1 MPINQLF
8 RTIPNRAFTL
18 ELLNLYGID
27 DFTDTHFFT
36 KNDLDKLETI
46 HKLYEIKYRLNEYY
60 IPCKS
65 KTYLQDITLKR
76 SIVILR
82 HFLKCHNYNIHSK
95 EKFIKG
101 VKYTT
106 YRIIPQTDGIIVP
119 DKPKKVIVSF
129 D

>member
-8 RTIPNRAFTL
+8 KTIPNREFTI

-36 KNDLDKLETI
+36 KNDLDKLDTI
-46 HKLYEIKYRLNEYY
+46 HKLNDMKYRLEEYY

-82 HFLKCHNYNIHSK
+82 HFLKCHKYNIHSK

-101 VKYTT
+101 VKYIT
-106 YRIIPQTDGIIVP
+106 YRIIPQTDRIVVP
-119 DKPKKVIVSF
+119 DKPKPVIVSF

>member
-1 MPINQLF
+1 MNFLGHLALSGNDNDVLF
-8 RTIPNRAFTL
+8 GNFIADAIKGKSYLDWPKKVQKGI
-18 ELLNLYGID
+18 LLHRFID

-36 KNDLDKLETI
+36 KNDLDKLDTI
-46 HKLYEIKYRLNEYY
+46 HKLNEIRDRLDEYY

-95 EKFIKG
+95 E
-101 VKYTT
+101 
-106 YRIIPQTDGIIVP
+106 
-119 DKPKKVIVSF
+119 
-129 D
+129 

>member
-8 RTIPNRAFTL
+8 RTIPDRAFTI

-46 HKLYEIKYRLNEYY
+46 HKLNEIIDRLDEYY

-65 KTYLQDITLKR
+65 KTYLQDITIKR

-101 VKYTT
+101 VVVECVLMFGPSCRINADVPSVTT
-106 YRIIPQTDGIIVP
+106 PRSAI
-119 DKPKKVIVSF
+119 
-129 D
+129 

>member
-8 RTIPNRAFTL
+8 RTIPDRAFTIK
-18 ELLNLYGID
+18 LLNLYGID

-36 KNDLDKLETI
+36 KNDLDKLDTI
-46 HKLYEIKYRLNEYY
+46 NKLHEIKDRLDEYY

-95 EKFIKG
+95 EKFIKN
-101 VKYTT
+101 VKYIT
-106 YRIIPQTDGIIVP
+106 YRIIPHTDGIVVP
-119 DKPKKVIVSF
+119 DKPKPVIVSF

>member
-8 RTIPNRAFTL
+8 KTTPDRAFTI
-18 ELLNLYGID
+18 ELLNFYGID

-36 KNDLDKLETI
+36 KNDLDKLDI
-46 HKLYEIKYRLNEYY
+46 INKLNNIKNKLEEYY

-95 EKFIKG
+95 EKFVNG
-101 VKYTT
+101 VKHTT
-106 YRIIPQTDGIIVP
+106 YRIFPQTDGIP
-119 DKPKKVIVSF
+119 Y
-129 D
+129 

>member
-8 RTIPNRAFTL
+8 RIIPDRAFTI

-46 HKLYEIKYRLNEYY
+46 HKLNEIKDRLDEYY

-65 KTYLQDITLKR
+65 KTYLQNITLKR

-82 HFLKCHNYNIHSK
+82 HFLKCHNYNVHSK

-106 YRIIPQTDGIIVP
+106 YRIIPQTDGIVVP

>member
-8 RTIPNRAFTL
+8 RTIPDRAFTI

-46 HKLYEIKYRLNEYY
+46 HKLNEIKDRLDEYY

-65 KTYLQDITLKR
+65 KTYLQNITLKR

-101 VKYTT
+101 IKYTT
-106 YRIIPQTDGIIVP
+106 YRIIPQTDGIVVP

>member
-8 RTIPNRAFTL
+8 RTIPDRAFTI

-36 KNDLDKLETI
+36 KNDLDKLDTL
-46 HKLYEIKYRLNEYY
+46 HKLNEIKNRLDEYY

-106 YRIIPQTDGIIVP
+106 YRIIPQTDGIVVP

>member
-8 RTIPNRAFTL
+8 KTTPDRAFTI
-18 ELLNLYGID
+18 ELLNFYGID

-36 KNDLDKLETI
+36 KNDLDKLDI
-46 HKLYEIKYRLNEYY
+46 INKLNNIKNKLEEYY

-95 EKFIKG
+95 EKFVNG
-101 VKYTT
+101 VKHTT
-106 YRIIPQTDGIIVP
+106 YRIFPQTDGIVVP
-119 DKPKKVIVSF
+119 DKPKPV
-129 D
+129 

>member
-8 RTIPNRAFTL
+8 RTIPDRAFTI

-36 KNDLDKLETI
+36 KNDLDKLDTL
-46 HKLYEIKYRLNEYY
+46 HKLNKIKNRLDDYY

-76 SIVILR
+76 CIVILR

>member
-8 RTIPNRAFTL
+8 RTIPDRAFTI

-27 DFTDTHFFT
+27 DFSDTHFFT
-36 KNDLDKLETI
+36 KNDLEKLDTI
-46 HKLYEIKYRLNEYY
+46 NKLNEINDRLNEYY

-119 DKPKKVIVSF
+119 DKPKPVIVSF

>member
-8 RTIPNRAFTL
+8 RIIPDRAFTI

-46 HKLYEIKYRLNEYY
+46 HKLNEIKDRLDEYY

-65 KTYLQDITLKR
+65 KTYLQNITLKR

-82 HFLKCHNYNIHSK
+82 HFLKCHNYNVHSK

-101 VKYTT
+101 IKYTT
-106 YRIIPQTDGIIVP
+106 YRIIPQTDGIVVP

>member
-8 RTIPNRAFTL
+8 KITPDRAFTI

-27 DFTDTHFFT
+27 DFTDTHYFT
-36 KNDLDKLETI
+36 KDDLDNLTTIDKLNDM
-46 HKLYEIKYRLNEYY
+46 KSRLEEYY

-82 HFLKCHNYNIHSK
+82 HFLRCHNYNIHSK
-95 EKFIKG
+95 EKLMQGIKHM
-101 VKYTT
+101 T

-119 DKPKKVIVSF
+119 EKCKPVIVRF